1 MASSNRS
8 LAKNT
13 AFLYV
18 GTIVNLIISLY
29 TSRVVLNTLG
39 VVDYGIYSVVGSVIS
54 MVTVL
59 NLFLTTATSRFLT
72 IEIGRNDKKKLAET
86 FNSAMWGLVTL
97 SLVVALLLEFTG
109 IYMLN
114 HKLVIPPD
122 RLDAAYYVFHLSIVS
137 MLITTTQQ
145 PYTAA
150 ISSHEKFGIYTFMD
164 ILGTSMKLGIA
175 FLLMIGNS
183 DKLKLYAVLLLTT
196 TLIMSLIYR
205 IYCNQ
210 HFEECKLKLHVNSE
224 ILKEMLKYSSWSILG
239 NTAGTYQSQGA
250 NMLLNM
256 FFGPVLN
263 AANGIAMTVEGAI
276 MSFSFQPVTAFR
288 FQIVKAYA
296 AEEYSRMCQLIYQAA
311 RYSTLLLLVVA
322 VPMFFETHNVLSLW
336 LGMVP
341 DHAVLFVRL
350 LLVCSIFRL
359 NSMLVLISIG
369 ATPHVRNVNLF
380 NSVVLVLQLPV
391 LYILFRF
398 GEQPAYLYIVSI
410 MGWMLNF
417 FIDLRLLRKLIIGF
431 SLRFYVIN
439 AFLRNIPIL
448 VVISISQ
455 ILIQSFFSETFFRLL
470 ITGVTSSS
478 FFALYAFCILLNSQQ
493 RTQVKSKIK
502 SRLK

>member
-1 MASSNRS
+1 MASSNRT
-8 LAKNT
+8 LANNT
-13 AFLYV
+13 ALLYA

-59 NLFLTTATSRFLT
+59 NMFLTTATSRFLT
-72 IEIGRNDKKKLAET
+72 IEIGRNDKKRLAET
-86 FNSAMWGLVTL
+86 FNSAMWGLVAL
-97 SLVVALLLEFTG
+97 SLVVALILEFTG

-122 RLDAAYYVFHLSIVS
+122 RLDAAYFVFHLSIVS

-150 ISSHEKFGIYTFMD
+150 ISSHEKFGVYTFMG
-164 ILGTSMKLGIA
+164 ILGTSMKLGIV
-175 FLLMIGNS
+175 FLLMIGDF

-196 TLIMSLIYR
+196 TIIMSLIYR
-205 IYCNQ
+205 VYCTR
-210 HFEECKLKLHVNSE
+210 HFEECQLKLHVNGD
-224 ILKEMLKYSSWSILG
+224 ILKQMLKYSSWSIIG
-239 NTAGTYQSQGA
+239 NTAGTYQSQGS

-276 MSFSFQPVTAFR
+276 MSFSFQPITAFR

-296 AEEYSRMCQLIYQAA
+296 AEEYSRMCQLIYGAA

-341 DHAVLFVRL
+341 VHVVLFLRL
-350 LLVCSIFRL
+350 LLISSIFRL
-359 NSMLVLISIG
+359 NAMLVLISIG
-369 ATPHVRNVNLF
+369 ASPHVRNVNLF
-380 NSVVLVLQLPV
+380 NSVVQLLQLPV
-391 LYILFRF
+391 LYFLFRM
-398 GEQPAYLYIVSI
+398 GCQPAFLYIVGI
-410 MGWMLNF
+410 LGWMVNL
-417 FIDLRLLRKLIIGF
+417 FIDLWLLRNLINGF
-431 SLRFYVIN
+431 SLRLYVVN
-439 AFLRNIPIL
+439 AFLRNIPVLLAISFFL
-448 VVISISQ
+448 V
-455 ILIQSFFSETFFRLL
+455 LIQSLFSETFFRLL
-470 ITGVTSSS
+470 ISGVTSSS
-478 FFALYAFCILLNSQQ
+478 LFALYAYFILLNSQQ
-493 RTQVKSKIK
+493 RSQVMSKIK